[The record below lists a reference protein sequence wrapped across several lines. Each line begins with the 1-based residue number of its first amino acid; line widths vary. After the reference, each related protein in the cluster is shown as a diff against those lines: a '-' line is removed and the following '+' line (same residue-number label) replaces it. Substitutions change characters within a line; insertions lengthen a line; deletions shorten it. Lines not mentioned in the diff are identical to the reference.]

1 MICLPPTSIAL
12 SESDI
17 DFHLREIEI
26 KEQLYAQGFT
36 REEVQRYYGEPH
48 GSVSGG
54 DVDDDDVLSTRPAS
68 VAMANAR
75 EESARG
81 AKPLVVKGERCRSS
95 GTSDPDMTD
104 HQSDQRPQTK
114 CRLEKSPSAKMAEA
128 GRNHHPHTQVQY
140 HRLPC
145 QYRLLR
151 L

>member
-17 DFHLREIEI
+17 DSHLREIEI

-36 REEVQRYYGEPH
+36 REEVQRYYGERH
-48 GSVSGG
+48 GS

-75 EESARG
+75 EDSARG
-81 AKPLVVKGERCRSS
+81 AKPLVVKEERCRPS
-95 GTSDPDMTD
+95 GTSDPDMTG

-114 CRLEKSPSAKMAEA
+114 CQLGESPSAKMAEA
-128 GRNHHPHTQVQY
+128 GRNHHLHTQVQH